1 MRSFMNLTIS
11 RLTGVSAEY
20 EKDLPFLPKKK
31 IPPKKSV
38 CHESSTKYPLNK
50 RTYPQKYRLIHRKL

>member
-20 EKDLPFLPKKK
+20 EKDLPFLPKEEN
-31 IPPKKSV
+31 PPEKVSL
-38 CHESSTKYPLNK
+38 S
-50 RTYPQKYRLIHRKL
+50 